1 MSNEVVIETRVGRTA
16 RRQEET
22 RKRLIEAAHILLSQ
36 GEEKVSIQAITDYA
50 DVGAGTF
57 YNYFAGRDEIFD
69 AVVDDAVESL
79 GAKLDA
85 LTCDMTDAA
94 EIYSFSL
101 RHLMQMAISDP
112 VWGWLVVRLGVAH
125 NRLLNILGPR
135 AKRDLMIGVNSGRFN
150 IPDIDMA
157 TSITFG
163 SLLSAIH
170 THLENREDGDRS
182 AVYAESMLR
191 MVGITKE
198 EAKRITALKL
208 PKLPD

>member
-1 MSNEVVIETRVGRTA
+1 MSNEVAIETRVGRTA